1 VTTFLPALP
10 LPLCSWIHASQA
22 TAGRTRSGPRPSESA
37 GLTELFS
44 SSVSQ
49 WKPVTTVRADC
60 EFAIAFRVPP
70 PPVPVSVPVPPPSPP
85 PRRLKRRCGGRHFF
99 HGRRVDR
106 SGTRTRSTSN
116 RKPSRQAEKEE
127 CVAHECSPREFPC
140 RQRQRFRCCSE
151 AHVYVS
157 SMAGRTRSG
166 PRPSRPL
173 RLNRLEL
180 S

>member
-1 VTTFLPALP
+1 MAFRSRVQRRRKDGAADNDTFHQVPTSP
-10 LPLCSWIHASQA
+10 F
-22 TAGRTRSGPRPSESA
+22 EK
-37 GLTELFS
+37 GLTEWRRLHHLNP
-44 SSVSQ
+44 SQ

-60 EFAIAFRVPP
+60 EFAIALRVPP
-70 PPVPVSVPVPPPSPP
+70 PPVPVPPPSPP
-85 PRRLKRRCGGRHFF
+85 PRGLKRRCGGRHFF